1 MSAKQSTE
9 EPSSKV
15 DEASDQLKET
25 TISKEDGDDVAV
37 NASKNKKKKNKK
49 KKANNAEENGNPDI
63 VNEKVETEA
72 SQEQG
77 GQKQA
82 VDGVEN
88 EDESGT
94 SEEAKK
100 KRKRNRNKNKKKA
113 EGSEPKNSE
122 ALKQTDPPTLP
133 ISQLFPDGNY
143 PVGQIMDHHVAK
155 DDRKAAD
162 RFSSEEA
169 RAIDRAQLDM
179 YNEIRQA
186 AEAHRQTR
194 QHIQRWVKP
203 GMKMIDICNEL
214 ESTARRLIN
223 EEGLKAGLAFPTG
236 CSINHCAAHYTPN
249 AGDPTVLGEDD
260 VVKMDFGTHINGR
273 IIDCAWTLSF
283 NEKFDPL
290 VEAVRAATEEGIKH
304 AGIDSRLC
312 DVGAAIQEVM
322 ESHEIELEGKTY
334 QVKSI
339 RNLNGH
345 SIAPYQIHAG
355 KTVPIIK
362 GGEAIRMEE
371 NEFYAIETFGSTGRG
386 YVHDDMETSHYMKN
400 FDVGHVPLRLQ
411 RSKQLLN
418 TINKSFGTLAFCRRW
433 LDRLG
438 EERYLMALKDL
449 GEKGIVE
456 PYPPLCDVKGCYT
469 AQFEHTIL
477 LRPTCKEV
485 ISRGTDY

>member
-1 MSAKQSTE
+1 MSSTAA
-9 EPSSKV
+9 EPADKV
-15 DEASDQLKET
+15 KDISDQLKET
-25 TISKEDGDDVAV
+25 SIPDENDAGNV
-37 NASKNKKKKNKK
+37 SKNKKKKNKK
-49 KKANNAEENGNPDI
+49 KKANTTEENNDTNANSENVKDEESNKKSQPKQEDDEGEKDDTGN
-63 VNEKVETEA
+63 
-72 SQEQG
+72 
-77 GQKQA
+77 
-82 VDGVEN
+82 
-88 EDESGT
+88 

-100 KRKRNRNKNKKKA
+100 KRKRNRNKKKKT
-113 EGSEPKNSE
+113 EGANSE
-122 ALKQTDPPTLP
+122 GLKQTDPPSLP
-133 ISQLFPDGNY
+133 VSQLFPDGNF
-143 PVGQIMDHHVAK
+143 PIGEIMDHHIAK

-162 RFSSEEA
+162 RFSSEES
-169 RAIDRAQLDM
+169 RAIDRAQIDM

-194 QHIQRWVKP
+194 QHIQRWAKP

-214 ESTARRLIN
+214 ESTARKLIN
-223 EEGLKAGLAFPTG
+223 ENGLKAGLAFPTG

-249 AGDPTVLGEDD
+249 AGDPTVLGADD

-290 VEAVRAATEEGIKH
+290 VKAVREATETGIRH

-322 ESHEIELEGKTY
+322 ESHEIELDGKTY

-345 SIAPYQIHAG
+345 SISPYQIHAG

-362 GGEAIRMEE
+362 GGEATRMEE

-418 TINKSFGTLAFCRRW
+418 TINKNFGTLAFCRRW

>member
-1 MSAKQSTE
+1 MSAKQSVDDTS
-9 EPSSKV
+9 PKV
-15 DEASDQLKET
+15 NEVAEQLEGTDINKKD
-25 TISKEDGDDVAV
+25 IDDA
-37 NASKNKKKKNKK
+37 NANKSNKKKNKK
-49 KKANNAEENGNPDI
+49 KKAKNPDE
-63 VNEKVETEA
+63 VCNTENEKQLETEQTNDK
-72 SQEQG
+72 SD
-77 GQKQA
+77 QKQE
-82 VDGVEN
+82 GEN
-88 EDESGT
+88 DDEAGA

-100 KRKRNRNKNKKKA
+100 KRKRNRNKNKKKV
-113 EGSEPKNSE
+113 EDSENKNSTGG
-122 ALKQTDPPTLP
+122 AIKQTDPPTLP
-133 ISQLFPDGNY
+133 VCELFPDGTF
-143 PVGQIMDHHVAK
+143 PIGQIMDHHIAQ
-155 DDRKAAD
+155 DDKKAAD

-194 QHIQRWVKP
+194 QHIQKWVKP

-214 ESTARRLIN
+214 ESTARKLIN
-223 EEGLKAGLAFPTG
+223 ENGLKAGLAFPTG

-249 AGDPTVLGEDD
+249 AGDPTVLGKDD

-290 VEAVRAATEEGIKH
+290 VNAVREATETGIKH

-312 DVGAAIQEVM
+312 DIGAAIQEVM

-345 SIAPYQIHAG
+345 SISPYQIHSG

-362 GGEAIRMEE
+362 GGEAVRMEE

-418 TINKSFGTLAFCRRW
+418 SINKNFGTLAFCRRW